1 MDYRNIL
8 SSDNNFNI
16 KSQMM
21 NNITILGAGE
31 SGFGAAMLASQKG
44 HNVFVSDNGNIKKDI
59 KSIFIENS
67 IKFEENKHTF
77 DKIEFSD
84 LIIKSPGIPNNS
96 QIISKIRSAG
106 IPIISEIEFAS
117 SYSKSF
123 KICITGSNGKT
134 TTTKLIHH
142 ILDKSGIDVGL
153 AGNIGESFSKMLLS
167 GDKDVYVLE
176 ISSFQLDDIK
186 EFKPNISVITNITED
201 HLDRYENDFSKYV
214 EAKLKIMSNQ
224 DESDYL
230 IYNSDDKTLM
240 NVLKNK
246 KLSVNKIS
254 IGIENNNQNQVLVDN
269 NILFNKKKTIMINT
283 EEFALKGRH
292 NLLNAMAAI
301 TVSDLLKID
310 NEIIRESLLTF
321 SGLPHRLEQFLK
333 IQGVNYINDSKATN
347 INAAYYALDSMKS
360 PTVWIAGGVDKG
372 NDYNQLLPIVRE
384 KVKAIICLG
393 IDNSRIIETFKPVIE
408 IIVETESITEAV
420 KVANKIAEKKD
431 NVLLSPACASFDLF
445 ENYEDRGD
453 QFKKAVRNL

>member
-1 MDYRNIL
+1 M
-8 SSDNNFNI
+8 I
-16 KSQMM
+16 K
-21 NNITILGAGE
+21 NITILGAGE
-31 SGFGAAMLASQKG
+31 SGFGAAMLANQKG
-44 HNVFVSDNGNIKKDI
+44 HNVFVSDSGNIREDI
-59 KSIFIENS
+59 KSIFLENS
-67 IKFEENKHTF
+67 IKFEEKNHSF
-77 DKIEFSD
+77 GKIEFSD
-84 LIIKSPGIPNNS
+84 LVIKSPGISNS
-96 QIISKIRSAG
+96 SEIISKIRSID

-117 SYSKSF
+117 SYSNSF
-123 KICITGSNGKT
+123 KICITGTNGKT

-142 ILDKSGIDVGL
+142 ILNKSGLDVGL
-153 AGNIGESFSKMLLS
+153 AGNIGDSFSKMLLS
-167 GDKDVYVLE
+167 GDKDIYVIE

-186 EFKPNISVITNITED
+186 KFKPNISIITNIIED

-214 EAKLKIMSNQ
+214 DAKMKIIKNQ

-230 IYNSDDKTLM
+230 IYNSDDKALM
-240 NVLKNK
+240 EVLKNK
-246 KLSVNKIS
+246 KLPINKIS
-254 IGIENNNQNQVLVDN
+254 IGIENNHQNRVFIDN
-269 NILFNKKKTIMINT
+269 NIFSNKKKTIMINT

-310 NEIIRESLLTF
+310 NKIIRESLLTF
-321 SGLPHRLEQFLK
+321 SGLPHRLENFLK

-347 INAAYYALDSMKS
+347 VNAAYYALDSMKS

-372 NDYNQLLPIVRE
+372 NDYSELLPIVRE

-393 IDNSRIIETFKPVIE
+393 IDNAKIIETFKPVIE

-445 ENYEDRGD
+445 DSYEDRGD

>member
-1 MDYRNIL
+1 M
-8 SSDNNFNI
+8 I
-16 KSQMM
+16 K
-21 NNITILGAGE
+21 NITILGAGE
-31 SGFGAAMLASQKG
+31 SGFGAAMLANQKG
-44 HNVFVSDNGNIKKDI
+44 HNVFVSDSGNIREDI
-59 KSIFIENS
+59 KSIFLENS
-67 IKFEENKHTF
+67 IKFEEKNHSF
-77 DKIEFSD
+77 GKIEFSD
-84 LIIKSPGIPNNS
+84 LVIKSPGISNS
-96 QIISKIRSAG
+96 SEIISKIRSID

-117 SYSKSF
+117 SYSNSF
-123 KICITGSNGKT
+123 KICITGTNGKT

-142 ILDKSGIDVGL
+142 ILNKSGLDVGL
-153 AGNIGESFSKMLLS
+153 AGNIGDSFSKMLLS
-167 GDKDVYVLE
+167 GDKDIYVIE

-186 EFKPNISVITNITED
+186 KFKPNISIITNIIED
-201 HLDRYENDFSKYV
+201 HLDRYENDFGKYV
-214 EAKLKIMSNQ
+214 DAKMKIIKNQ

-230 IYNSDDKTLM
+230 IYNSDDKALM
-240 NVLKNK
+240 EVLKNK
-246 KLSVNKIS
+246 KLPVNKIS
-254 IGIENNNQNQVLVDN
+254 IGIENNQQNRVFIDN
-269 NILFNKKKTIMINT
+269 NIFSNKKKTIMINT

-310 NEIIRESLLTF
+310 NKIIRESLLTF
-321 SGLPHRLEQFLK
+321 SGLPHRLENFLK

-347 INAAYYALDSMKS
+347 VNAAYYALDSMKS

-372 NDYNQLLPIVRE
+372 NDYSELLPIVRE

-393 IDNSRIIETFKPVIE
+393 IDNAKIIETFKPVIE

-445 ENYEDRGD
+445 DSYEDRGD

>member
-1 MDYRNIL
+1 M
-8 SSDNNFNI
+8 I
-16 KSQMM
+16 K
-21 NNITILGAGE
+21 NITILGAGE
-31 SGFGAAMLASQKG
+31 SGFGAAMLANQKG
-44 HNVFVSDNGNIKKDI
+44 HNVFVSEKSNIRKDI
-59 KSIFIENS
+59 KSIFLENS
-67 IKFEENKHTF
+67 IRFEENKHTF

-96 QIISKIRSAG
+96 EIISKIRSVD

-117 SYSKSF
+117 SYSNSF
-123 KICITGSNGKT
+123 KICITGTNGKT

-142 ILDKSGIDVGL
+142 ILNKSGIDVGL
-153 AGNIGESFSKMLLS
+153 AGNIGDSFSKTLLS

-186 EFKPNISVITNITED
+186 NFKPNISVITNIIED
-201 HLDRYENDFSKYV
+201 HLDRYDNDFSKYV
-214 EAKLKIMSNQ
+214 DAKMKIIMNQ

-230 IYNSDDKTLM
+230 IYNSDDKALI

-246 KLSVNKIS
+246 KLPVNKIS
-254 IGIENNNQNQVLVDN
+254 IGIKNNDQNQVLVDN
-269 NILFNKKKTIMINT
+269 NILSNKKKTIMINI

-310 NEIIRESLLTF
+310 NKIIRESLLTF
-321 SGLPHRLEQFLK
+321 SGLPHRLENFLK

-347 INAAYYALDSMKS
+347 VNAAYYALDSMKS

-372 NDYNQLLPIVRE
+372 NDYTELLPIVRE

-393 IDNSRIIETFKPVIE
+393 IDNAKIIETFKPVVE

-420 KVANKIAEKKD
+420 KVANKIAEKTE
-431 NVLLSPACASFDLF
+431 NVLLSPACSSFDLF
-445 ENYEDRGD
+445 DNYEDRGN
-453 QFKKAVRNL
+453 QFKNAVRNL

>member
-1 MDYRNIL
+1 M
-8 SSDNNFNI
+8 I
-16 KSQMM
+16 K
-21 NNITILGAGE
+21 NITILGAGE
-31 SGFGAAMLASQKG
+31 SGYGAAMLANQKG
-44 HNVFVSDNGNIKKDI
+44 HNVFVSDSSNIRENI
-59 KSIFIENS
+59 KSIFLENS
-67 IKFEENKHTF
+67 IRFEENKHSF
-77 DKIEFSD
+77 DRIEFSD
-84 LIIKSPGIPNNS
+84 LIVKSPGISNNS
-96 QIISKIRSAG
+96 EIISKIRAIN

-117 SYSKSF
+117 RHSNSF
-123 KICITGSNGKT
+123 KICVTGTNGKT

-142 ILDKSGIDVGL
+142 ILEKSGLDVGL
-153 AGNIGESFSKMLLS
+153 AGNIGDSFSKMLLS
-167 GDKDVYVLE
+167 GDKDIYVLE

-186 EFKPNISVITNITED
+186 KFKPNISIITNIIED

-214 EAKLKIMSNQ
+214 DAKMKITKNQ

-240 NVLKNK
+240 NFLKTK
-246 KLSVNKIS
+246 KLSVNQIS
-254 IGIENNNQNQVLVDN
+254 IGIKNNDHNQLLIDN
-269 NILFNKKKTIMINT
+269 NILSNKKKTIMINT

-310 NEIIRESLLTF
+310 NEVIRESLLTF
-321 SGLPHRLEQFLK
+321 SGLPHRLENFLK

-347 INAAYYALDSMKS
+347 VNAAYYALDSMKS

-372 NDYNQLLPIVRE
+372 NDYTELLPIVRE

-393 IDNSRIIETFKPVIE
+393 IDNAKIIETFKPVIE
-408 IIVETESITEAV
+408 IIVETESISEAV
-420 KVANKIAEKKD
+420 KVANKIAQKKD

-445 ENYEDRGD
+445 DNYEDRGD

>member
-1 MDYRNIL
+1 M
-8 SSDNNFNI
+8 I
-16 KSQMM
+16 K
-21 NNITILGAGE
+21 NITILGAGE
-31 SGFGAAMLASQKG
+31 SGFGAAMLANQKG
-44 HNVFVSDNGNIKKDI
+44 HNVFVSDSGNIREDI
-59 KSIFIENS
+59 KSIFLENS
-67 IKFEENKHTF
+67 IKFEEKNHSF

-84 LIIKSPGIPNNS
+84 LVIKSPGISNS
-96 QIISKIRSAG
+96 SEIISKIRSID

-117 SYSKSF
+117 SYSNSF
-123 KICITGSNGKT
+123 KICITGTNGKT

-142 ILDKSGIDVGL
+142 ILNKSGLDVGL
-153 AGNIGESFSKMLLS
+153 AGNIGDSFSKMLLS
-167 GDKDVYVLE
+167 GDKDIYVIE

-186 EFKPNISVITNITED
+186 KFKPNISIITNIIED

-214 EAKLKIMSNQ
+214 DAKMKIIKNQ

-230 IYNSDDKTLM
+230 IYNSDDKALM
-240 NVLKNK
+240 EVLKNK
-246 KLSVNKIS
+246 KLPVNKIS
-254 IGIENNNQNQVLVDN
+254 IGIENNHQNRVFIDN
-269 NILFNKKKTIMINT
+269 NIFSNKKKTIMINT

-310 NEIIRESLLTF
+310 NKIIRESLLTF
-321 SGLPHRLEQFLK
+321 SGLPHRLENFLK

-347 INAAYYALDSMKS
+347 VNAAYYALDSMKS

-372 NDYNQLLPIVRE
+372 NDYSELLPIVRE

-393 IDNSRIIETFKPVIE
+393 IDNAKIIETFKPVIE

-445 ENYEDRGD
+445 DSYEDRGD

>member
-1 MDYRNIL
+1 M
-8 SSDNNFNI
+8 I
-16 KSQMM
+16 K
-21 NNITILGAGE
+21 NITILGAGE
-31 SGFGAAMLASQKG
+31 SGFGAAMLANQKG
-44 HNVFVSDNGNIKKDI
+44 HNVFVSEKSNIRKDI
-59 KSIFIENS
+59 KSIFLENS
-67 IKFEENKHTF
+67 IRFEENKHTF

-96 QIISKIRSAG
+96 EIISKIRSVD

-117 SYSKSF
+117 SYSNSF
-123 KICITGSNGKT
+123 KICITGTNGKT

-142 ILDKSGIDVGL
+142 ILNKSGIDVGL
-153 AGNIGESFSKMLLS
+153 AGNIGDSFSKTLLS

-186 EFKPNISVITNITED
+186 NFKPNISVITNIIED
-201 HLDRYENDFSKYV
+201 HLDRYDNDFSKYV
-214 EAKLKIMSNQ
+214 DAKMKIIMNQ

-230 IYNSDDKTLM
+230 IYNSDDKALI

-246 KLSVNKIS
+246 KLPVNKIS
-254 IGIENNNQNQVLVDN
+254 IGIKNNDQNQVLVDN
-269 NILFNKKKTIMINT
+269 NILSNKKKTIMINI

-310 NEIIRESLLTF
+310 NKIIRESLLTF
-321 SGLPHRLEQFLK
+321 SGLPHRLENFLK

-347 INAAYYALDSMKS
+347 VNAAYYALDSMKS

-372 NDYNQLLPIVRE
+372 NDYTELLPIVRE

-393 IDNSRIIETFKPVIE
+393 IDNTKIIETFKPVIE
-408 IIVETESITEAV
+408 IIVETESINEAV
-420 KVANKIAEKKD
+420 KVANKIAEKTE
-431 NVLLSPACASFDLF
+431 NVLLSPACSSFDLF
-445 ENYEDRGD
+445 DNYEDRGN
-453 QFKKAVRNL
+453 QFKNAVRNL